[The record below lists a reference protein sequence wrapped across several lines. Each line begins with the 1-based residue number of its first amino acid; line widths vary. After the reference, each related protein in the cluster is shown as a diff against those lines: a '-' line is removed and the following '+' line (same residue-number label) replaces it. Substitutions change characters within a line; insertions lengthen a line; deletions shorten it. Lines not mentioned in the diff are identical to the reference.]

1 MPKVKEITSLLQK
14 YLSPYVKQVI
24 FLAVI
29 LISYNVLQVLFPQI
43 LRTYVE
49 AVSAPS
55 LDVKVLLYSSII
67 YIGMSV
73 VFRALYIL
81 LQKISQELAWATT
94 NNLRID
100 MTRHCINL
108 DMTFHNQK
116 KTGDMIERIDGDAS
130 TLSEFFSTF
139 IHYFIGSFF
148 LVLGI
153 LIAVFVEGWVYGML
167 FLVFIMIALTAFYL
181 VRKIASPLWKK
192 VRESTTALFGSI
204 EESISGL
211 EDIRGN
217 GAEPFI
223 MKRFHEVSQINFKD
237 KNKAMIYSRIYYIIN
252 VLMGAMINMGI
263 LMISYYF
270 SGYLGTSSG
279 TLYMLLT
286 YGTNVLRPL
295 RLILWQLEQLQ
306 NSMANID
313 RVNEYFSLKSKIKDN
328 GTELFPVEEVTL
340 SFENVYFGYSEDEF
354 VLKGISFS
362 IPHGR
367 TLGLV
372 GRTGS
377 GKTTLA
383 RLLFRLYD
391 PNKGAIK
398 INGID
403 IRNYKLKELRANVSY
418 ITQEVELFKA
428 SIKDNVTFFNKN
440 YPEEKVEAIVNEV
453 GLSSWLKQLP
463 NGLETEIYSEDCGLS
478 AGEEQLLALSRAFL
492 KSPKIV
498 ILDEASSRLDP
509 ATEQQ
514 IDLALEKLLLG
525 RTGII
530 IAHRLSTLHK
540 VDDILILS
548 RGEILEYGPRE
559 ELLKNPNSHFSRLL
573 QKGAE
578 EILI

>member
-1 MPKVKEITSLLQK
+1 
-14 YLSPYVKQVI
+14 
-24 FLAVI
+24 
-29 LISYNVLQVLFPQI
+29 
-43 LRTYVE
+43 
-49 AVSAPS
+49 
-55 LDVKVLLYSSII
+55 
-67 YIGMSV
+67 
-73 VFRALYIL
+73 
-81 LQKISQELAWATT
+81 
-94 NNLRID
+94 

-139 IHYFIGSFF
+139 IHYFLGSFF

-153 LIAVFVEGWVYGML
+153 LIAVFVEGWVYGLL
-167 FLVFIMIALTAFYL
+167 FLAFTIIALTAFYF

-204 EESISGL
+204 EESLSGL

-223 MKRFHEVSQINFKD
+223 MKRFHEVSQENFRD
-237 KNKAMIYSRIYYIIN
+237 KNKAMIYSRVYYIIN
-252 VLMGAMINMGI
+252 VLLGAMINLGI
-263 LMISYYF
+263 LTISYYL
-270 SGYLGTSSG
+270 SSYLGTTSG

-286 YGTNVLRPL
+286 YGTNLLWPL

-313 RVNEYFSLKSKIKDN
+313 RINEYFSLESKILDE
-328 GTELFPVEEVTL
+328 GTEPFPIEEVNLT
-340 SFENVYFGYSEDEF
+340 FENVSFGYAENKP
-354 VLKGISFS
+354 VLKNISFS
-362 IPHGR
+362 LAQGR
-367 TLGLV
+367 TLGLI

-383 RLLFRLYD
+383 RLLFRLYE
-391 PNKGAIK
+391 PKEGAIK
-398 INGID
+398 INGVP
-403 IRNYKLKELRANVSY
+403 IRNFPLKDLRANIAY

-440 YPEEKVEAIVNEV
+440 FTDEKIEVIVNEV
-453 GLSSWLKQLP
+453 GLGPWLEQLP
-463 NGLETEIYSEDCGLS
+463 KGLDTEIYSEDCGLS
-478 AGEEQLLALSRAFL
+478 AGQEQLLALSRAFL
-492 KSPKIV
+492 KNPKIV

-509 ATEQQ
+509 ATEKQ
-514 IDLALEKLLLG
+514 IDHALEKLLLG
-525 RTGII
+525 RNAII

-548 RGEILEYGPRE
+548 KGEIIEYGPRE
-559 ELLKNPNSHFSRLL
+559 KLLQDPHSHFSQLL
-573 QKGAE
+573 RKGAE
-578 EILI
+578 EVLV

>member
-29 LISYNVLQVLFPQI
+29 LISYNALQVLFPQI
-43 LRTYVE
+43 LRIYVE

-73 VFRALYIL
+73 IFRALYIL

-108 DMTFHNQK
+108 DMTFHNRK

-153 LIAVFVEGWVYGML
+153 LVAVFIEGWVYGLL
-167 FLVFIMIALTAFYL
+167 FLAFIMIALTAFYF

-252 VLMGAMINMGI
+252 VLMGAMINLGI

-270 SGYLGTSSG
+270 AGYLTTSSG

-286 YGTNVLRPL
+286 YGTNLLRPL

-313 RVNEYFSLKSKIKDN
+313 RVNEYFSLESKIVDK
-328 GTELFPVEEVTL
+328 GTKAFPVEEVNL
-340 SFENVYFGYSEDEF
+340 SFENVNFGYSEDAF
-354 VLKGISFS
+354 VLKGVSFS

-367 TLGLV
+367 TLGLI

-391 PNKGAIK
+391 PNEGAIK

-403 IRNYKLKELRANVSY
+403 IRNFKLKELRANVSY

-440 YPEEKVEAIVNEV
+440 YSEKKVEAIVNEV
-453 GLSSWLKQLP
+453 GLGSWLEQLP
-463 NGLETEIYSEDCGLS
+463 KGLETEIYSEDCGLS

-492 KSPKIV
+492 KNPKIV

-548 RGEILEYGPRE
+548 KGEILEYGPRE
-559 ELLKNPNSHFSRLL
+559 ELLRNPNSHFSRLL

>member
-43 LRTYVE
+43 LRIYVE

-73 VFRALYIL
+73 IFRALYIL

-108 DMTFHNQK
+108 DMTFHNRK

-153 LIAVFVEGWVYGML
+153 LVAVF
-167 FLVFIMIALTAFYL
+167 I
-181 VRKIASPLWKK
+181 
-192 VRESTTALFGSI
+192 FGSI

-252 VLMGAMINMGI
+252 VLMGAMINLGI

-270 SGYLGTSSG
+270 AGYLTTSSG

-286 YGTNVLRPL
+286 YGTNLLRPL

-313 RVNEYFSLKSKIKDN
+313 RVNEYFSLESKIVDK
-328 GTELFPVEEVTL
+328 GTKAFPVEEVNL
-340 SFENVYFGYSEDEF
+340 SFENVNFGYSEDAF
-354 VLKGISFS
+354 VLKGVSFS

-367 TLGLV
+367 TLGLI

-391 PNKGAIK
+391 PNEGAIK

-403 IRNYKLKELRANVSY
+403 IRNFKLKELRANVSY

-440 YPEEKVEAIVNEV
+440 YSEKKVEAIVNEV
-453 GLSSWLKQLP
+453 GLGSWLEQLP
-463 NGLETEIYSEDCGLS
+463 KGLETEIYSEDCGLS

-492 KSPKIV
+492 KNPKIV

-548 RGEILEYGPRE
+548 KGEILEYGPRE
-559 ELLKNPNSHFSRLL
+559 ELLRNPNSHFSRLL